1 MAFQYKFGSIEMK
14 SSLVE
19 IVLLHR
25 RIFQALIEIFRDCFQ
40 SSYNQVRQ
48 INVKM
53 GRCFDIFF
61 WLELFRMHQSVVG

>member
-1 MAFQYKFGSIEMK
+1 MK

-19 IVLLHR
+19 IVLLRR
-25 RIFQALIEIFRDCFQ
+25 RIFQALSEIFRDCFE

-53 GRCFDIFF
+53 GRCFDIF
-61 WLELFRMHQSVVG
+61 LAETL